1 MQPHHPAP
9 LEGLEASTP
18 NPPEQQESPW
28 GGGNFIPRGQPACTP
43 LSPDTARRENRGGNP
58 SRSPATGVGVPKA
71 RRCPQQAWTGS
82 GTLASRAAASSK
94 AAPFHL
100 PPSHRPPPGP
110 HRARRWRRRH
120 LSPRPVSAL
129 TDAHRSPSYSPAAAH
144 AFSVT
149 APHVAPLRRH

>member
-28 GGGNFIPRGQPACTP
+28 GGGNFIPRGHPACTP

-120 LSPRPVSAL
+120 LSPP
-129 TDAHRSPSYSPAAAH
+129 PSQPSRMP
-144 AFSVT
+144 T
-149 APHVAPLRRH
+149 APQATHQRRRTHSASRHLTSRR